1 MKDTLILLREL
12 IDDAISGNGFI
23 ELMSQ
28 KTPNDIP
35 MAFEMYTLLGYFLE
49 KLPLKEVK
57 LQIGATE
64 ISLEQTILYD
74 MENSRVIALISVNEN
89 ELQEIA
95 YWLADGIPSSLI
107 KEKSGI
113 LALPFSIEKHNDEP
127 YLIPEWFAVLYID
140 QDPEQFIP
148 LLTLKSILNNEQFGG
163 DWVDIALKRMDIFSL
178 PKR

>member
-1 MKDTLILLREL
+1 MKDTHILLREL
-12 IDDAISGNGFI
+12 IDNAISGNGFI

-49 KLPLKEVK
+49 KLPLKEVE
-57 LQIGATE
+57 LQANAKE
-64 ISLEQTILYD
+64 IALEQAILYD
-74 MENSRVIALISVNEN
+74 MSNRRVIALISINEN

-95 YWLADGIPSSLI
+95 YWLADGIPSALI

-127 YLIPEWFAVLYID
+127 HLIPEWFAALYIE
-140 QDPEQFIP
+140 QDPEQLIP
-148 LLTLKSILNNEQFGG
+148 LLTLKSILSNEQFGG
-163 DWVDIALKRMDIFSL
+163 DWVDIALKRMDIFNL
-178 PKR
+178 PHK